1 MVLNRKSAKKTSK
14 VSLIIALAMLS
25 TIFAVLDSH
34 GYQVEHVAQ
43 NGMQMCKL
51 SAVELFFSL
60 IW

>member
-1 MVLNRKSAKKTSK
+1 
-14 VSLIIALAMLS
+14 
-25 TIFAVLDSH
+25 VLDSH